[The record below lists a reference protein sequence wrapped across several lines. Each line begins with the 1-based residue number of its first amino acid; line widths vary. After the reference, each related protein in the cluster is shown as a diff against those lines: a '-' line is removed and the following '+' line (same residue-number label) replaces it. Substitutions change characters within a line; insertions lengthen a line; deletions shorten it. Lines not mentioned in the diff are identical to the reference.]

1 MQELIIADTV
11 ISITDGLYRLND
23 LHKAAGGENRH
34 KPSLWLELPSVK
46 TFILFCQEKC
56 DAGIPASRNGAALM
70 AKEVLVIR
78 KTGANKGT
86 FASKE
91 LVYSY
96 AMWISA
102 EFNWHVISGFDSL
115 VNNSAQYDL
124 ALTKWRKEML
134 LEKPCEWQK
143 LYTED
148 FYKPIMR
155 LFGWNFE
162 SNKGGLP
169 SVIGL
174 ITRNWIYNVVVPAE
188 VLVEI
193 DESRESEK
201 IHQWF
206 NEQGGRDK
214 LKHQI
219 AMVSGIAKT
228 CRTYGEFKI
237 KAGCVFNDTPLQ
249 FEMLN

>member
-1 MQELIIADTV
+1 MNDLII
-11 ISITDGLYRLND
+11 DGFTIKQDSNNRFCLND
-23 LHKAAGGENRH
+23 LHKAAGAEKRHAPNYWLAIQQTKELIEELIQCTTDITVVEQIQPVVTINGGNNR
-34 KPSLWLELPSVK
+34 
-46 TFILFCQEKC
+46 
-56 DAGIPASRNGAALM
+56 
-70 AKEVLVIR
+70 
-78 KTGANKGT
+78 GT
-86 FASKE
+86 FVVKE
-91 LVYSY
+91 LVYAYS
-96 AMWISA
+96 AWISPK
-102 EFNWHVISGFDSL
+102 FYLRIIRSYDSL
-115 VNNSAQYDL
+115 VNDAAQYDL
-124 ALTKWRKEML
+124 ALTQWKKAML

-155 LFGWNFE
+155 LFGWQFE

-174 ITRNWIYNVVVPAE
+174 ITRNWIYDVVVPPEILA
-188 VLVEI
+188 EI
-193 DESRESEK
+193 DEKRESEK

-206 NEQGGRDK
+206 NDLGGREK
-214 LKHQI
+214 LRHQI

-249 FEMLN
+249 IEML